1 MEEKRRIHEQNEDD
15 DGFPRDPRVLWAHKM
30 ENTLKRE
37 RQQITSEMK
46 RSWGLYNGD
55 GHWNKN
61 RPKWKVRA
69 TINYCFWVP
78 TQWAATLADNKPRAT
93 FSAYDRK
100 DQRDADIMSAA
111 WVDVYERRSWQEVI
125 RNAILISR
133 VEKKSFLRLTYD
145 PWINNGDGDMVLK
158 AIPGNQVYLNAGA
171 TTLDEADVLMY
182 EYEESL
188 GSVLQ
193 KYPHLASRLKRWQM
207 RNQDQEDND
216 NVSVPSQTWVQPSSN
231 ATKFMPPYNAAGSPP
246 EQSQGTRGVPVKEFW
261 TRPKGPKSF
270 HEVDALVFNVGNE
283 PASEPKTIT
292 FEDGFEEPLQI
303 VVTEGNI
310 VYELPYSQAE
320 LLEYAAKFGGIKVL
334 ARYDAVQVFRRKK
347 KVNLYPGGRRMVVVG
362 DFVADDGMN
371 PFAHHDWPFIAISAY
386 PDPKRFWGLSDID
399 LIYELNEYV
408 NRLYSLFLDAAILTS
423 NPIWRIPLASEISDE
438 DITNAPGA
446 VMREDPNSLKLGK
459 REPGPDMPGYLM
471 ETLKFGIE
479 RIKEISGLSEI
490 ATGGGKMPKN
500 AASEAVSMYQEQAG
514 IRFRDAHHDID
525 RAIARL
531 GQQFKGMVA
540 QFYTSPRIAR
550 IKNASGIDETVQFF
564 GASITT
570 PMTLEVKAGSML
582 PQSPTARYNMLMTLL
597 NSPKPVIDL
606 KEVWGLL
613 ADMGVIDSATALE
626 ARIRK
631 ERANP
636 DDNWMVSMPPPPK
649 GGGPGQSKG
658 QQPKKPGGKSDSKGN
673 I

>member
-1 MEEKRRIHEQNEDD
+1 MEEKRRIHEQAEDD
-15 DGFPRDPRVLWAHKM
+15 DGFPRDERVLWAHKM

-37 RQQITSEMK
+37 RQQITAEMK

-111 WVDVYERRSWQEVI
+111 WLDVYERRGWQEVI

-133 VEKKSFLRLTYD
+133 VEKKCFLRLTYD
-145 PWINNGDGDMVLK
+145 PWINAGDGDMVLK
-158 AIPGNQVYLNAGA
+158 AVPGSQVYVNAGA
-171 TTLDEADVLMY
+171 TTIDEAEVLMY
-182 EYEESL
+182 EYEEST
-188 GSVLQ
+188 GAVLQ
-193 KYPHLASRLKRWQM
+193 KYPHLQSRIKRWQVRQM
-207 RNQDQEDND
+207 ADDND
-216 NVSVPSQTWVQPSSN
+216 GDNLALPSQSWVQPLSGI
-231 ATKFMPPYNAAGSPP
+231 TKHMPPYNANPSNP
-246 EQSQGTRGVPVKEFW
+246 EQMSGSRGIPVKEFW
-261 TRPKGPKSF
+261 TRPKGPKATY
-270 HEVDALVFNVGNE
+270 EVNSLVFNVGNE
-283 PASEPKTIT
+283 PAHEPKTIVY
-292 FEDGFEEPLQI
+292 EDGFEEPMQI
-303 VVTEGNI
+303 VVTEGNV

-320 LLEYAAKFGGIKVL
+320 LLAFGEKHGGIKVL
-334 ARYDAVQVFRRKK
+334 ARYDAVKVFKKKK
-347 KVNLYPGGRRMVVVG
+347 KVNLYPGGRRMVIVG

-371 PFAHHDWPFIAISAY
+371 PFSHNDFPFIAISSY

-399 LIYELNEYV
+399 LIWELNEYV

-423 NPIWRIPLASEISDE
+423 NPIWRIPLSSEISDE

-446 VMREDPNSLKLGK
+446 VMREDQTSLKLGK
-459 REPGPDMPGYLM
+459 REQGPDMPGYLM

-479 RIKEISGLSEI
+479 RIKEISGLSEM
-490 ATGGGKMPKN
+490 ATGGGKMPKG
-500 AASEAVSMYQEQAG
+500 AAAEAVSMYQEQAG

-525 RAIARL
+525 RSIARL
-531 GQQFKGMVA
+531 GQQFKALVA
-540 QFYTSPRIAR
+540 QFYTQPRIAR
-550 IKNASGIDETVQFF
+550 IKNASGIDETVSFF
-564 GASITT
+564 GSTITT

-582 PQSPTARYNMLMTLL
+582 PQSPTARFNMLLNLM

-606 KEVWGLL
+606 KEIWGLL

-631 ERANP
+631 ERNDP
-636 DDNWMVSMPPPPK
+636 NDQWMVSMPPPPK
-649 GGGPGQSKG
+649 GGQQKG
-658 QQPKKPGGKSDSKGN
+658 QQTKKPGSQRASKET
-673 I
+673 